1 MIVCATSC
9 SISTIAPAADITEPS
24 AQSAKGYLMAD
35 PRYIVLFGACL
46 TQFTVIGMLFSF
58 GLFLPSFE
66 AELGWSRTFLSSCTA
81 LAFFIM
87 GVLAL
92 DL

>member
-1 MIVCATSC
+1 MG
-9 SISTIAPAADITEPS
+9 E
-24 AQSAKGYLMAD
+24 

-66 AELGWSRTFLSSCTA
+66 AELGWSRTFLSTCTA
-81 LAFFIM
+81 LAFFVM
-87 GVLAL
+87 GTLSPL
-92 DL
+92 IYKRSSPTHCKRPGNHTG